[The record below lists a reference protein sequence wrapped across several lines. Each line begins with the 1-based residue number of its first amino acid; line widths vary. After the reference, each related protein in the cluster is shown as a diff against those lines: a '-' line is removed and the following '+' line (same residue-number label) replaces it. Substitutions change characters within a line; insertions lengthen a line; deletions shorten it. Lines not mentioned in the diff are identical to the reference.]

1 MHYTAS
7 MFEQCLYFNTTS
19 LARQLEREWTK
30 AFKPFGL
37 TPSQAFMLRVVLDKA
52 ALLQSELALE
62 MNISRPTATRGLD
75 GLERLGLIKRL
86 ASMKDGR
93 EQEIH
98 PTKKAIDMKN
108 AINAASG
115 DVTRRLKKVLG
126 ENHFEDVVGRVRGI
140 SSALKG

>member
-1 MHYTAS
+1 

-19 LARQLEREWTK
+19 LARQLEREWTS

-52 ALLQSELALE
+52 PLLQSELALE

-75 GLERLGLIKRL
+75 GLERLALIKRV
-86 ASMKDGR
+86 ASEKDGR

-98 PTKKAIDMKN
+98 PTKKALDMKE

-115 DVTRRLKKVLG
+115 AVTKRLKKVLG
-126 ENHFEDVVGRVRGI
+126 TGHFEEVVGQLRGI
-140 SSALKG
+140 SSALK

>member
-1 MHYTAS
+1 

-19 LARQLEREWTK
+19 LARQLEREWTS
-30 AFKPFGL
+30 AFKPLGL

-52 ALLQSELALE
+52 PLLQSELALE

-75 GLERLGLIKRL
+75 GLERLGLIKRV
-86 ASMKDGR
+86 ASEKDGR

-98 PTKKAIDMKN
+98 PTKKAVELKD

-115 DVTRRLKKVLG
+115 TITKRLKKTLG
-126 ENHFEDVVGRVRGI
+126 TGHFEEVVEQLRGI
-140 SSALKG
+140 SSTLK

>member
-1 MHYTAS
+1 

-19 LARQLEREWTK
+19 LARQLEREWAS

-37 TPSQAFMLRVVLDKA
+37 TPSQAFMLRVILDRTP
-52 ALLQSELALE
+52 LLQSELALE

-75 GLERLGLIKRL
+75 GLERLGLVKRL
-86 ASMKDGR
+86 ASERDGR

-98 PTKKAIDMKN
+98 PTKKAVEMKD

-115 DVTRRLKKVLG
+115 AVTKRLKKVLG
-126 ENHFEDVVGRVRGI
+126 NSHFEDVVGQLRGI
-140 SSALKG
+140 SSALK

>member
-1 MHYTAS
+1 MYYTIH

-19 LARQLEREWTK
+19 LARQLEREWTS

-52 ALLQSELALE
+52 PLLQSELAVE

-75 GLERLGLIKRL
+75 GLEKLGFIKRL
-86 ASMKDGR
+86 ASEKDGR

-98 PTKKAIDMKN
+98 PTPN
-108 AINAASG
+108 AVKIKVDLNAASG
-115 DVTRRLKKVLG
+115 TVTKRMKKLLG
-126 ENHFEDVVGRVRGI
+126 TNEFESVVTQMRSI
-140 SSALKG
+140 TSALK